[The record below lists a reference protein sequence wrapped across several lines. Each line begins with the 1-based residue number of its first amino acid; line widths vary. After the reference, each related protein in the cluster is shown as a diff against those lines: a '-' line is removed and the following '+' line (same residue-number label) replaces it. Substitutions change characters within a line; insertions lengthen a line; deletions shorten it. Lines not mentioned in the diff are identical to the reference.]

1 MYYVASNLKVPL
13 SAGKFSQGKWG
24 ATHYA
29 HGYYPDSAFE
39 ETPADV
45 KTWTGSDDS
54 HYFTSKDGDAAEVV
68 CVRRRKLC
76 GCDPCFRHLYHNCKS
91 NAVDNGLWYGY
102 RGELQLGHATT
113 HTLQTPGTFHLTNRA
128 EASRS

>member
-1 MYYVASNLKVPL
+1 MYYVASNLEVPL

-54 HYFTSKDGDAAEVV
+54 HYFTSKDGDAAE
-68 CVRRRKLC
+68 
-76 GCDPCFRHLYHNCKS
+76 
-91 NAVDNGLWYGY
+91 
-102 RGELQLGHATT
+102 
-113 HTLQTPGTFHLTNRA
+113 TPQR
-128 EASRS
+128 

>member
-54 HYFTSKDGDAAEVV
+54 HYFISKDGDAAEVECV
-68 CVRRRKLC
+68 CVVVNYAGAILV
-76 GCDPCFRHLYHNCKS
+76 S
-91 NAVDNGLWYGY
+91 
-102 RGELQLGHATT
+102 ATCIT
-113 HTLQTPGTFHLTNRA
+113 IANRMP
-128 EASRS
+128 